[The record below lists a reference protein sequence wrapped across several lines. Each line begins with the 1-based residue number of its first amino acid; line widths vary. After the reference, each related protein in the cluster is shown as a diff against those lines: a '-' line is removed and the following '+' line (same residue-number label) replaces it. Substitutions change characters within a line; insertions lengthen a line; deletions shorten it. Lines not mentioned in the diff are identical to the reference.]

1 MSETPCDTCW
11 MFYEC
16 PIDRNIDEECDEWE
30 ECTYA
35 SKPL

>member
-16 PIDRNIDEECDEWE
+16 PLSETRDVDIECADWDE
-30 ECTYA
+30 
-35 SKPL
+35 